1 MTYCMADLHGRY
13 REYRQMLERLRLGD
27 GDRLYLLGDCVDRG
41 PHGIPILLD
50 IASRS
55 NAVLLLGNH
64 ERTAALLLP
73 FLCDGGATGL
83 TAWQT
88 DALRQ
93 VAGLWLADGGRPT
106 LEGYRSLGLAERRR
120 VMELLGRSRCSAL
133 LTVGGQTYHL
143 SHTLPRRVTRLCD
156 CGELDL
162 TDGEADYSVAYDPA
176 VITVTG
182 HTPTDRIDP
191 RSVGRIWQS
200 NRHIALDCGAA
211 YGHSLGCICL
221 ETGETYYVETGG
233 RL

>member
-13 REYRQMLERLRLGD
+13 REYRQMLERLHLGD

-55 NAVLLLGNH
+55 NAVLLMGNH

-93 VAGLWLADGGRPT
+93 VAELWLAD
-106 LEGYRSLGLAERRR
+106 
-120 VMELLGRSRCSAL
+120 
-133 LTVGGQTYHL
+133 GGQTYHL

-191 RSVGRIWQS
+191 RSFGRIWQG

-211 YGHSLGCICL
+211 YGYSLGCICL